1 MVNVLFTEST
11 RVDILAERRNK
22 VLGVIFSRVFLQTS
36 LLTVK

>member
-22 VLGVIFSRVFLQTS
+22 VLGVIFFQSIFKNFLANS
-36 LLTVK
+36 